1 MLILRMLARAEPAVS
16 DIVDIVESAPMDDAG
31 EVALERVDV
40 PEVSLV
46 EVDGDAYDDD
56 GVVLEELVLEALE
69 LVGVWELD
77 CASAARGNVAASAMR
92 PRLRI

>member
-1 MLILRMLARAEPAVS
+1 MSLLILRILARPEPAVS
-16 DIVDIVESAPMDDAG
+16 DIVDIVEPAPMDDAG

-46 EVDGDAYDDD
+46 EVDGDGYKED
-56 GVVLEELVLEALE
+56 GVVLEELE
-69 LVGVWELD
+69 LVGVLELD